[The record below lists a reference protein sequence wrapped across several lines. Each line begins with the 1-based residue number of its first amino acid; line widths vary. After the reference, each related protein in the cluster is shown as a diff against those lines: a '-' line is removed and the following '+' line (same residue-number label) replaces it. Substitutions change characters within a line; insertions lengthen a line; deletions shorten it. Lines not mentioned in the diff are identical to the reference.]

1 MEGMMIIVYIPSSTY
16 DEDDA
21 SLHDLNGRDALCLLG
36 SKPNY
41 LGMIKLDQVHACMY
55 SWMDFLL
62 IIYYATSRAL
72 LDVRWWKI
80 EFEPLLLSVDLTVK
94 IADYF
99 YQCKSM
105 QSFKEN

>member
-1 MEGMMIIVYIPSSTY
+1 MYVQLDGFSVDY
-16 DEDDA
+16 
-21 SLHDLNGRDALCLLG
+21 LLR
-36 SKPNY
+36 Y
-41 LGMIKLDQVHACMY
+41 V
-55 SWMDFLL
+55 
-62 IIYYATSRAL
+62 AL

>member
-62 IIYYATSRAL
+62 IIYYATSHYRTYGGGRSNL
-72 LDVRWWKI
+72 NHYYCR
-80 EFEPLLLSVDLTVK
+80 LT
-94 IADYF
+94 
-99 YQCKSM
+99 
-105 QSFKEN
+105 